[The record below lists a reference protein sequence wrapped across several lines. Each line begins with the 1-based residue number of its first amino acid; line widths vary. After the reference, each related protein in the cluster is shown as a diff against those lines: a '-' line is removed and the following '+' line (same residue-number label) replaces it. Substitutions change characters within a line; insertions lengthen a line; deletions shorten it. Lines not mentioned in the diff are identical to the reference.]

1 MRLPQKLSWDMAST
15 PWASAIEP
23 VISNPANNSII
34 IKNVA
39 LVSGSNVINHRLGS
53 KLVGWKT
60 TRVRAAA
67 TIYDTQDSNP
77 TPTLTLVLVASAP
90 VTIDLEVFA

>member
-1 MRLPQKLSWDMAST
+1 MRLPQKMSWDMSST
-15 PWASAIEP
+15 PWATAIEP
-23 VISNPANNSII
+23 VINNPANNSII
-34 IKNVA
+34 LKNIS
-39 LVSGSNVINHRLGS
+39 LVSGTNVINHKLGQ

-60 TRVRAAA
+60 TRVRALA

-77 TPTLTLVLVASAP
+77 TPTLTLILVASAP